1 MIKNIKKTGIFA
13 ICIII
18 LAFTLCSCTA
28 KNDFKGEPVYTENTV
43 LGEGET
49 TFSISVIDY
58 NGKETVFDISTDKT
72 IVGEALTD
80 FELIEGENGPYG
92 LYIKSVNGIRADY
105 DIDGKYWAFYI
116 NGEYATSGV
125 DTTEIIP
132 GTNYMLKVE

>member
-132 GTNYMLKVE
+132 GANYMLKVE